1 MQETNENIFD
11 EIKVIYESKDVVAIN
26 KPAGIV
32 VHSDGKNPNKT
43 LTDWILEKYPESID
57 VGEPMEIGGNQILRP
72 GIVHRLDKDT
82 SGVMLIAKT
91 KEGFENLKQQFQD
104 RTIQKNYH
112 AFIYGNIREELTIID
127 KPIGRSSKDIRKWT
141 SMRDARGQMR
151 DALTLVR
158 VLDRGNYKGE
168 IFTYIEAEPKTGR
181 THQIRVHLRAIEKPI
196 VCDSLYAPNRDCILG
211 MNRLALHARQIS
223 FFDIEGE
230 RVTVEADFPTDF
242 QNALKY
248 LHR

>member
-1 MQETNENIFD
+1 MQETIENLLDKIT
-11 EIKVIYESKDVVAIN
+11 IVYESSDVVAIN

-57 VGEPMEIGGNQILRP
+57 VGEPIEIGDSKILRP

-91 KEGFENLKQQFQD
+91 KEGFENLKQQFQN

-112 AFIYGNIREELTIID
+112 AFVYGNIKEDLTIID
-127 KPIGRSSKDIRKWT
+127 KPIGRSSKDIRKW
-141 SMRDARGQMR
+141 SSLRDARGQMR

-158 VLDRGNYKGE
+158 VLGRGNFHGE

-196 VCDSLYAPNRDCILG
+196 VCDSLYAPNRDCLLG
-211 MNRLALHARQIS
+211 FNRLALHARQIS
-223 FFDIEGE
+223 FFDTSGE
-230 RVTVEADFPTDF
+230 RVTIEAEFPEDFDK
-242 QNALKY
+242 ALKV
-248 LHR
+248 LHK

>member
-1 MQETNENIFD
+1 MSETNENLF
-11 EIKVIYESKDVVAIN
+11 EKIKIIYESPNVVAIN

-57 VGEPMEIGGNQILRP
+57 VGEPIEIGDSKILRP

-112 AFIYGNIREELTIID
+112 AFVYGNIKEDLTIID
-127 KPIGRSSKDIRKWT
+127 KPIGRSSKDIRKW
-141 SMRDARGQMR
+141 SSLKDARGQMR

-158 VLDRGNYKGE
+158 VLNRGNYRGE

-196 VCDSLYAPNRDCILG
+196 VCDSLYAPNRDCLLG
-211 MNRLALHARQIS
+211 FNRLALHARQIS
-223 FFDIEGE
+223 FFEVDGG
-230 RVTVEADFPTDF
+230 RVILEAEFPEDFD
-242 QNALKY
+242 NALKV
-248 LHR
+248 LHK